1 MNYLTASNRKY
12 LPPSIDKHS
21 LFRWIPTIFKINDDE
36 IIQYAGLDAYVFL
49 GFFKMSIKLLTFC
62 LLFSAAVISP
72 VRYYFTGNYDDDNPN
87 SGDHY
92 NGTAIIS
99 ESYFDVLRK
108 KKSKNDWNIGIDM
121 ERPYLGLY
129 VIFAFVFTYATIY
142 FLFDHANKVIKKRQ
156 EILGNQCSVTDRT
169 IKIKGMSV
177 LLEIQLTAWVLE
189 RQIKLSF
196 ARNGNR
202 LIGFTGNGGMLW
214 RSLKL
219 HGLSTWETLSQHILS
234 M

>member
-12 LPPSIDKHS
+12 LPPSIDQRS
-21 LFRWIPTIFKINDDE
+21 LFGWIPTIFKINDDE

-99 ESYFDVLRK
+99 GSIRGAEPSKASISLSNVPFPMPP
-108 KKSKNDWNIGIDM
+108 KSWVARCYSDFVNIRRNNCG
-121 ERPYLGLY
+121 LGTRTSTSCSSFHTCMPSSDDNNGFHRLAAELFLY
-129 VIFAFVFTYATIY
+129 I
-142 FLFDHANKVIKKRQ
+142 
-156 EILGNQCSVTDRT
+156 S
-169 IKIKGMSV
+169 S
-177 LLEIQLTAWVLE
+177 
-189 RQIKLSF
+189 
-196 ARNGNR
+196 
-202 LIGFTGNGGMLW
+202 
-214 RSLKL
+214 
-219 HGLSTWETLSQHILS
+219 
-234 M
+234 